1 MDPATWTAVDE
12 LLTRTLVRQDD
23 ALAQALAAS
32 AHAGLPHIE
41 VTPPAGKVLHVLARA
56 MGARRIL
63 EIGTLG
69 GYSTIWLARAL
80 PADGA
85 LVSLE
90 ISEKHAQVA
99 RANIERAGLAGVAT
113 VRTGPALESLAAM
126 HREGCAP
133 FDLVFIDADKPS
145 NIAYLEWALRLARP
159 GTLILCDN
167 VIRKGQILD
176 GGSPDPSVQGSLAL
190 LRAMGEDPRLCATAV
205 QTVGA
210 KGHDGIAMAL
220 VLRTS

>member
-12 LLTRTLVRQDD
+12 LLTGTLVRQDD

-41 VTPPAGKVLHVLARA
+41 VTPPAGKLLHVLARA

>member
-12 LLTRTLVRQDD
+12 LLARTIVRQDA
-23 ALAQALAAS
+23 ALAQALESS
-32 AHAGLPHIE
+32 AQAGLPHIE
-41 VTPPAGKVLHVLARA
+41 VTPAAGKLLHVLARA
-56 MGARRIL
+56 VGARRIL

-80 PADGA
+80 APGGA

-90 ISEKHAQVA
+90 ISEKHAEVA
-99 RANIERAGLAGVAT
+99 RANLARAGLAGVAT
-113 VRTGPALESLAAM
+113 VRVGPALESLAAL